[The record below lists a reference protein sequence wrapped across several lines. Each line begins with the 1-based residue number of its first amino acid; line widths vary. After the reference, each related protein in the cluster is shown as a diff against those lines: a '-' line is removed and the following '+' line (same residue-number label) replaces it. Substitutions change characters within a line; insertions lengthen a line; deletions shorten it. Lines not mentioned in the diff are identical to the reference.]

1 MLFKGYLFAVFAG
14 ISWGFLG
21 LYGIKLNDLGFNSN
35 EIAFSRMLFGFLVG
49 FIYLLSDKD
58 KRKKLQI
65 KKMSLKY
72 ILVIWVITQGL
83 LNVLFYASVLK
94 IGTVTATMLLCS
106 GPIFTVILS
115 VIFLKEEFSNE
126 KKIALLIAI
135 FGALLLITE
144 GKISNLNLNSLGLL
158 LGLGS
163 GLCYGLYPI
172 LGKKCGNSDDSM
184 TSTIFAFLA
193 AAIFLIPTIELKEFF
208 IKIANFKTFTLLLSF
223 GLIPT
228 VMSYIFFLNSLKYIP
243 VSLASIISLIEV
255 PSATLLGI
263 IFLSEDFNIYKFL
276 GLILVFAGVSITKVK
291 LNIFRKNR
299 FIMQNR

>member
-72 ILVIWVITQGL
+72 ILVIGVITQGL

-94 IGTVTATMLLCS
+94 VGTVTATMLLCS

-144 GKISNLNLNSLGLL
+144 GKISNLNLN
-158 LGLGS
+158 
-163 GLCYGLYPI
+163 
-172 LGKKCGNSDDSM
+172 
-184 TSTIFAFLA
+184 
-193 AAIFLIPTIELKEFF
+193 
-208 IKIANFKTFTLLLSF
+208 
-223 GLIPT
+223 
-228 VMSYIFFLNSLKYIP
+228 
-243 VSLASIISLIEV
+243 
-255 PSATLLGI
+255 
-263 IFLSEDFNIYKFL
+263 
-276 GLILVFAGVSITKVK
+276 
-291 LNIFRKNR
+291 
-299 FIMQNR
+299 